1 LTTGALTLGAR
12 LRTDAVGLAAS
23 TQVGFDEAVRALA
36 RLAQVRL
43 GLSSAQRI
51 AREAEPFPAHL
62 LVQYAADVERLVAGE
77 PIAYVLGEQP
87 FRDRVFRVTSHVLIP
102 RADTELL
109 VACVL
114 DAVSTERTARILDL
128 GTGSGCIA
136 ISIALARPACEV
148 VAVDAS
154 AAALAVARENAE
166 RLGAGNVRLLVS
178 DWCSALEGER
188 FDIIVSNPPYIAT
201 GDPHLADLRHEP
213 RRALVSGADGLDD
226 IRRIVAGAREYLG
239 SSGVLM
245 VEHGHDQRHAV
256 MGIFRAGGFG
266 NLAGHDDLAGRP
278 RVVAGQYT

>member
-1 LTTGALTLGAR
+1 MTTGALTLGAR
-12 LRTDAVGLAAS
+12 LRADAVRLAAS

-51 AREAEPFPAHL
+51 AHEAEPVPAHL
-62 LVQYAADVERLVAGE
+62 MVQYAADVERLVAGV

-87 FRDRVFRVTSHVLIP
+87 FRDHVFRVTPDVLIP
-102 RADTELL
+102 RADTEVL

-114 DAVSTERTARILDL
+114 EAVSVERPARILDL

-166 RLGAGNVRLLVS
+166 RLDAGNVRFLVS
-178 DWCSALEGER
+178 DWYSALEGER
-188 FDIIVSNPPYIAT
+188 FDLIVSNPPYIAN
-201 GDPHLADLRHEP
+201 GDPHLAELTHEP
-213 RRALVSGADGLDD
+213 RRALVAGDDGLDD
-226 IRRIVAGAREYLG
+226 FRRITAGSREHLG
-239 SSGVLM
+239 SAGV
-245 VEHGHDQRHAV
+245 DRKS
-256 MGIFRAGGFG
+256 
-266 NLAGHDDLAGRP
+266 
-278 RVVAGQYT
+278 VV